1 MAAFPPDPAGKASD
15 ETLRLLRGSWRA
27 RLVSRA
33 VRRFLRPRSVQHPD
47 VASSRELMAR
57 LVIPPPFRTR
67 AEPTRI
73 GGVEGEWVL
82 GRAEADRTLLYLHGG
97 AYAVCS
103 PATHRQVT
111 GAFAR
116 RGFRVFAPDYR
127 LAPENPYPAGLDDV
141 VAAYRGLLDAGT
153 VPARIAV
160 AGESAGGGLSLA
172 LLVRLRD
179 AGLPLPASA
188 VLFSPWADLSLA
200 GESLVSNDGLDPMFR
215 AIHAGWVASLYLGGA
230 DPRDPYVSPVF
241 ADLTGLPPLLIHVG
255 ETELLL
261 DDARRIAA
269 RAAAADV
276 AVALSVW
283 RDVVHGW
290 QLLPAILPEAR
301 RSIDEAAAFMRAAM
315 APAEPGRQEAA

>member
-1 MAAFPPDPAGKASD
+1 MESD

-33 VRRFLRPRSVQHPD
+33 VRRFLRPRSVHQPD
-47 VASSRELMAR
+47 VAASRELMAR
-57 LVIPPPFRTR
+57 LIIRPPFRTR
-67 AEPTRI
+67 AEPARL
-73 GGVEGEWVL
+73 GGVEGEWVI
-82 GRAEADRTLLYLHGG
+82 GRKETDRTLLYLHGG

-127 LAPENPYPAGLDDV
+127 LAPEHPYPAGLDDS

-153 VPARIAV
+153 PPSRIAV

-179 AGLPLPASA
+179 AGLPLPAA
-188 VLFSPWADLSLA
+188 AALFSPWADLSLS
-200 GESLVSNDGLDPMFR
+200 GESFVSNDGRDPMFR
-215 AIHAGWVASLYLGGA
+215 AIHAEWVASLYLGGA
-230 DPRDPYVSPVF
+230 DPRDPHISPVF
-241 ADLTGLPPLLIHVG
+241 ADLAGLPPLLLHVG

-269 RAAAADV
+269 NAVSVGVDV
-276 AVALSVW
+276 TLSVW

-290 QLLPAILPEAR
+290 QLMPAILPEAR
-301 RSIDEAAAFMRAAM
+301 HSIDEATAFMTAAM
-315 APAEPGRQEAA
+315 MRSEPERREAA